1 MWELW
6 GSREQPWEGHEQQ
19 GRAIPSSPVLQRKR
33 KDTPPAVLWVLGTH
47 PPVPAFPNATEMSSP
62 SNTFISPLPPIL
74 PYRSTSQ
81 FSSLRAW
88 IPYACAFTPLW
99 FPAHKS
105 QAQVLTFH
113 SKTLPTIFRQYHMS
127 PRASWSINI
136 FAFVS
141 TSHNRYSKDLT
152 SLGNMH
158 MSIKVI
164 SVITH
169 I

>member
-1 MWELW
+1 M
-6 GSREQPWEGHEQQ
+6 
-19 GRAIPSSPVLQRKR
+19 SSKGGPYPAALCCRGQR

-152 SLGNMH
+152 SLENMH